1 MYKKAGIVIAILLV
15 VAAIIVLFVSSCNKD
30 GGIHVEQT
38 NNNKVNTDVTDRD
51 SDSDDYEDDQH
62 KEFVR
67 KDQSAVDDNDISK
80 LELVSKDEDS
90 IFEVEDSSEDIVDS
104 SVEDRSNE
112 EVSSAVSKIE
122 KSFEVSQV
130 SEVSN
135 NSVVEVEEKSNVESF
150 VSKPEVLKQE
160 GEVSTDT
167 STGVLGY
174 KELKEDELPEKVSEK
189 NLVGIITGKEI
200 LRQDNNIYMTILILD
215 ENQDVY
221 RYYVPYS
228 AYVGLEKGTKVEITV
243 LVYMDSVNGI
253 SYKQVASVVVAE

>member
-1 MYKKAGIVIAILLV
+1 MYKKAGIVIAILLI
-15 VAAIIVLFVSSCNKD
+15 VAAIIVLSVSSCNKD

-38 NNNKVNTDVTDRD
+38 TNSEVNTDVTDRD
-51 SDSDDYEDDQH
+51 SDNDDYEDDQH

-67 KDQSAVDDNDISK
+67 KDQSVDDNDISK
-80 LELVSKDEDS
+80 LESVSTDEGS
-90 IFEVEDSSEDIVDS
+90 VSEVEDSSEDIVDS

-122 KSFEVSQV
+122 ESSEVSQA
-130 SEVSN
+130 SEVSD
-135 NSVVEVEEKSNVESF
+135 NSVVEVEEKSNIESSVSESE
-150 VSKPEVLKQE
+150 VSKQE
-160 GEVSTDT
+160 DEVSTDT

-174 KELKEDELPEKVSEK
+174 KELKEDELPEKISEK

-243 LVYMDSVNGI
+243 LVYIDSESGV